1 MPGCQ
6 KYLNALNPGAGVLKC
21 PYAFLFALTRSYLP
35 SIQGP
40 EFLFA
45 LSRSYLP
52 FALNYRHTSSHFFL
66 FSRHL
71 KYPLAYQ
78 NTHLMYI
85 TSHLC

>member
-1 MPGCQ
+1 MTSIRGPAC
-6 KYLNALNPGAGVLKC
+6 LN
-21 PYAFLFALTRSYLP
+21 ALTRSYLPLRVLYMP

-45 LSRSYLP
+45 LSRPYLP